1 MANSSALFKAFVVG
15 SPVCILLLNEIKR
28 VKRLRDDEKLNKSLF
43 IKNFHKSNITKK
55 GPNGSDHRG
64 EPKSDQVSAP
74 EGEEEEALNYFYGK
88 AWGYTTDYEIDL
100 SLNTGDLIFIKYDL
114 ENVNLIK
121 KVLLKMNRYV
131 QQRSNSNS
139 SVDDYDEVG
148 IILKKHNISYV
159 YIQNVLNGKDKLIRY
174 SHFLQKYKPTV
185 LSLRRFITD
194 DEEIKKELH
203 KNILQSVE
211 QTVQQSVEQ
220 TKIRSS
226 SILFN
231 LLRNVCRQRI
241 LIRRNAND
249 SPPKK
254 DCLCND
260 SHSMCKQISYNID
273 ANNLINML
281 IFRSFNLFFY
291 FVSYL
296 NEQALKCSPLAPEHV
311 LLQNVS
317 SDVPCRGKGHSCII
331 DNQNGLQGYEFPV
344 GNSLTRFEFI
354 EGDSSEVAIPGDT
367 PNRKK
372 ASSFYNPPREVA
384 KEMENF
390 LSLLLENEYTLMD
403 STEYM
408 NRVLRKGR
416 NHPTEDAHKEGQPN
430 HFANKMKKQ
439 IEKVSLM
446 FKRSSVTNSHVYEI
460 YRNTNLLPS
469 IKNYDPPPSLFLC
482 LNNFYKPI
490 NGRNIQRD
498 TFSVPKLTNLFHVRQ
513 EEAEKLQRYFYQFN
527 RVPKS

>member
-1 MANSSALFKAFVVG
+1 MANSSTLFKAFVIG

-28 VKRLRDDEKLNKSLF
+28 VKHLRDDEKLNKSLF
-43 IKNFHKSNITKK
+43 IKNFHISNITKK
-55 GPNGSDHRG
+55 GQNGDDHRR
-64 EPKSDQVSAP
+64 EPKFSEANVP
-74 EGEEEEALNYFYGK
+74 EEEEEVLNYFYGK

-100 SLNTGDLIFIKYDL
+100 SLNTGDLIFIKHDL

-121 KVLLKMNRYV
+121 KALLKMNRYV
-131 QQRSNSNS
+131 QQRSNSSNS
-139 SVDDYDEVG
+139 VEDYDEVG

-185 LSLRRFITD
+185 LSLRRFVTD
-194 DEEIKKELH
+194 DEHIKKELH
-203 KNILQSVE
+203 KNILQSVQRQE
-211 QTVQQSVEQ
+211 QTNIS
-220 TKIRSS
+220 SS

-231 LLRNVCRQRI
+231 ILRNLCKQRI
-241 LIRRNAND
+241 LIRPNVND

-273 ANNLINML
+273 MNNLINML

-291 FVSYL
+291 FVSYM
-296 NEQALKCSPLAPEHV
+296 NEQALKSNSLPRKHV

-317 SDVPCRGKGHSCII
+317 SDMPNRGKGNSCII
-331 DNQNGLQGYEFPV
+331 DKQNGLQGYEFPL

-354 EGDSSEVAIPGDT
+354 EGDSQEVKP
-367 PNRKK
+367 
-372 ASSFYNPPREVA
+372 VA
-384 KEMENF
+384 KEIENF
-390 LSLLLENEYTLMD
+390 LTLLLENEYTLMD
-403 STEYM
+403 SMEYM
-408 NRVLRKGR
+408 NKVQRKGR
-416 NHPTEDAHKEGQPN
+416 NHSTENAHKEGQIN
-430 HFANKMKKQ
+430 HFADKMKKK

-446 FKRSSVTNSHVYEI
+446 FKRFSVTNSHVYEI

-469 IKNYDPPPSLFLC
+469 IKNYDPHPSLFLC

-490 NGRNIQRD
+490 NGKSIQRD
-498 TFSVPKLTNLFHVRQ
+498 TFNVPKLTNLFHVRQ

>member
-1 MANSSALFKAFVVG
+1 MANSSFLFKAFVVG

-55 GPNGSDHRG
+55 GQNGDDHRR
-64 EPKSDQVSAP
+64 EPNFEQENVA
-74 EGEEEEALNYFYGK
+74 EEEEEALNYFYGK

-100 SLNTGDLIFIKYDL
+100 SLNTGDLIFIKHDL
-114 ENVNLIK
+114 ENVSLIK
-121 KVLLKMNRYV
+121 RALLKMNRYV
-131 QQRSNSNS
+131 QQKSNSDS
-139 SVDDYDEVG
+139 SVEDYDEVG

-159 YIQNVLNGKDKLIRY
+159 YLQNVVNGKDKLIRY

-185 LSLRRFITD
+185 LSLRRFVTD
-194 DEEIKKELH
+194 DEHIKKELH
-203 KNILQSVE
+203 KNILQSV
-211 QTVQQSVEQ
+211 QRQEQ
-220 TKIRSS
+220 TKISS
-226 SILFN
+226 FSILFN
-231 LLRNVCRQRI
+231 LLRNLCKQRI
-241 LIRRNAND
+241 LIRRNVNG
-249 SPPKK
+249 SPEEK

-273 ANNLINML
+273 MKNLINML

-291 FVSYL
+291 FVSYV
-296 NEQALKCSPLAPEHV
+296 NEQALKNSPLSSEHV

-317 SDVPCRGKGHSCII
+317 SDIPIRGEGHSSII
-331 DNQNGLQGYEFPV
+331 DKQNGLQGYEFPV
-344 GNSLTRFEFI
+344 DNSLTRFEFI
-354 EGDSSEVAIPGDT
+354 EGDSQEVRPDHP
-367 PNRKK
+367 PNGNKTG
-372 ASSFYNPPREVA
+372 SFYHPPRKVA

-390 LSLLLENEYTLMD
+390 LTLLLENEYTLMD

-408 NRVLRKGR
+408 NKMVQKGR
-416 NHPTEDAHKEGQPN
+416 NHPTVNNHKKGQLN
-430 HFANKMKKQ
+430 HFADKMKKQ

-446 FKRSSVTNSHVYEI
+446 FKRFSVTNSHVYEI

-490 NGRNIQRD
+490 NRDNIQRD